1 MTDPVTEGLEPKARA
16 DLEPARA
23 ERRSGHPSARQYG
36 RIAAGVLVA
45 WVLIVG
51 LIVGIGEL
59 ITKDG
64 SGNVL
69 GDRTIPHW
77 FAAHRTASLDA
88 LEPDLHAEVAAA
100 G

>member
-1 MTDPVTEGLEPKARA
+1 M
-16 DLEPARA
+16 
-23 ERRSGHPSARQYG
+23 
-36 RIAAGVLVA
+36 A

-77 FAAHRTASLDA
+77 FAGHRTASLDA